1 MELLQSPPFVTCSS
15 IIVYCTRQQTTER
28 VAQLLRTSLQ
38 SFDNEYHY
46 EDGPHGETEAP
57 PTAGKGKGIKRGR
70 TGGGGKGAKRRKKL
84 SWNSECYH
92 AGLSAYQR
100 RTVQSDFMA
109 GRLRIVVAT
118 VAFGMGLDK
127 SDVRAVIHYNMP
139 KSFESFVQEIGRA
152 GRDGLPAFC
161 HVFTDEDV
169 RRLQNMRED
178 NV

>member
-15 IIVYCTRQQTTER
+15 IIIYCTRQQTTER

-38 SFDNEYHY
+38 DLDSDYNNELL
-46 EDGPHGETEAP
+46 DETETP
-57 PTAGKGKGIKRGR
+57 STIGNGKGVKRQVKRG
-70 TGGGGKGAKRRKKL
+70 GKGGAKRRKKL
-84 SWNSECYH
+84 NWNTECYH
-92 AGLSAYQR
+92 AGMTAYQR
-100 RTVQSDFMA
+100 RIVQSHFMT
-109 GRLRIVVAT
+109 GRLRIIAAT

-161 HVFTDEDV
+161 HVFTDE
-169 RRLQNMRED
+169 
-178 NV
+178 NVSN